1 MSLAGGSLIVLSL
14 ISLLNASAGF
24 LTASM
29 TLFFTTYN
37 EFVKLLSNKLKNM
50 NSKLKEIEVLIN
62 SKFSSVESIILKA
75 IKEFNI
81 SES

>member
-14 ISLLNASAGF
+14 ISLLNASVGF

-29 TLFFTTYN
+29 TLFFATYN

-62 SKFSSVESIILKA
+62 SKFSNVESIILKA

>member
-14 ISLLNASAGF
+14 ISLLNASVGF
-24 LTASM
+24 LTASV
-29 TLFFTTYN
+29 TLFFATYN

-62 SKFSSVESIILKA
+62 SKFSNVESIILKA

>member
-14 ISLLNASAGF
+14 ISLLNASVGF

-29 TLFFTTYN
+29 TLSFTTYN

>member
-14 ISLLNASAGF
+14 ISLLNASVGF

-37 EFVKLLSNKLKNM
+37 EFVKLLSNKLKNT

-62 SKFSSVESIILKA
+62 SKFSNVESIILKA